1 MKMNSEGRRDSC
13 MAVTKD
19 LVHQGT
25 FEQEVLTYPNLGN
38 IYPGDYYEELPF
50 EQYIC
55 KNQDIAGEGPVYD
68 IREFGALPVPGR
80 VNTAAFQAAADAC
93 GRAGGGTILVQGGS
107 YVTGT
112 IYLHDNTTL
121 FIAGDAV
128 MEATRES
135 RRLKTALLV
144 AEGAENLVITGG
156 GEILGNGEWF
166 VHEPKLKPRRTPIP
180 VTHLAP
186 AGTPDR
192 NLPETTLRYQYR
204 RRIRFSEDEYDEKIG
219 ETMRPGFMVYLNN
232 CKNVRIEN
240 IVLRDAMHWTLNL
253 FACEDVLVK
262 DIVIQNNRHVAN
274 TDGIDISG
282 SSRVEIDHCFIS
294 TADDGIVVKNPK
306 ETGRGMSGLYI
317 HDCQVITVMNA
328 FKIGTET
335 RWDISDILVENCRF
349 FMPDLYPGTTSGI
362 AVESA
367 DGSNIGNVT
376 VRNIEMERVTCPVF
390 ICLNMRNRYR
400 EPLGDPAES
409 PYWGGSIEGIT
420 IENIRACDVE
430 VPSLIFGFEAREK
443 GEEKVRKPVKKITI
457 RNFEAV
463 YRDNDE
469 IVEVPETV
477 EEFLYQYPE
486 NNSVGDVDAYGFWV
500 RHCDGLV
507 LEQVQITPRT
517 VNKREMIKL
526 YDVSNSV
533 ICIDAE
539 RFLRG
544 ERGK

>member
-1 MKMNSEGRRDSC
+1 MND
-13 MAVTKD
+13 V
-19 LVHQGT
+19 T
-25 FEQEVLTYPNLGN
+25 FEQEIPTYPNLGN

-50 EQYIC
+50 EKYIRRG
-55 KNQDIAGEGPVYD
+55 QEVAGDSPVYD
-68 IREFGALPVPGR
+68 IREFGAVPVPGR
-80 VNTAAFQAAADAC
+80 LNTTAFQAAADAC
-93 GRAGGGTILVQGGS
+93 GRSGGGTILVQGGS

-112 IYLHDNTTL
+112 VYLHDNTTL
-121 FIAGDAV
+121 FIADGSA

-135 RRLKTALLV
+135 GRLKTALLV

-156 GEILGNGEWF
+156 GEIMGNGEWF
-166 VHEPKLKPRRTPIP
+166 VHEPKLKPRKTPIP

-186 AGTPDR
+186 AGTEDR
-192 NLPETTLRYQYR
+192 LLPETTLRYQYR
-204 RRIRFSEDEYDEKIG
+204 RRIRFSEDEYGENIG
-219 ETMRPGFMVYLNN
+219 ETMRPGFLVYLKG

-240 IVLRDAMHWTLNL
+240 IIFRDAMHWTLNL
-253 FACEDVLVK
+253 LVCEDVLVK
-262 DIVIQNNRHVAN
+262 DVVIQNNRHVAN

-282 SSRVEIDHCFIS
+282 SSRVELTHCFIS

-306 ETGRGMSGLYI
+306 ETGRAMSDLYI

-367 DGSNIGNVT
+367 DGSHITNVT

-400 EPLGDPAES
+400 EPLGKTTDS
-409 PYWGGSIEGIT
+409 PYWGGGIQGVT
-420 IENIRACDVE
+420 IENVRARDVE
-430 VPSLIFGFEAREK
+430 VPSLIFGFETEDES
-443 GEEKVRKPVKKITI
+443 GEKVRKPVKNITI
-457 RNFEAV
+457 RDFEAV

-469 IVEVPETV
+469 IVKVPETV
-477 EEFLYQYPE
+477 KEFLYEYPE

-500 RHCDGLV
+500 RHCDGLT
-507 LEQVQITPRT
+507 LEQVRVIPRT
-517 VNKREMIKL
+517 VNQREMIKL
-526 YDVSNSV
+526 YDVTSAS
-533 ICIDAE
+533 
-539 RFLRG
+539 
-544 ERGK
+544 